1 MFLIQ
6 HKNTD
11 FVSNWGSVYYVV
23 IIS

>member
-6 HKNTD
+6 HKITD
-11 FVSNWGSVYYVV
+11 FVRNWGSVYYVV